1 MEKVRSLV
9 TLDQIELGTELKM
22 TLQELLDKVKDI
34 HPELYRLISVKIGAE
49 DLDPNLYEFIQ
60 QKSNYDDTELRNRI
74 KVLEEIKAARSE
86 LEKYRLLSV
95 KIAESDLTED
105 LAAKINAIIQ
115 GYDDRLIKEEIA
127 LLKEI
132 KMDKTEAS
140 EFRKVYDSITLED
153 LDDETQSLLG
163 IISELDMELTHIQ
176 ENIVLK
182 DDLKDYRRKVVD
194 ITIDDLS
201 PSLRAIIE
209 NYVSY
214 DDTRI
219 KLAIEELKRLKAD
232 RLEMAKKSD
241 RTYVDETFRRL
252 DTSIMMEDLSE
263 HLQSILENIAPEF
276 DSKYIEDEIAKLK
289 EGKAEKT
296 YVDNY
301 YRRITVPIFEADLD
315 RRLVEKINRA
325 ISQYDDSVILN
336 AINKLETH
344 KVDAVQLNNYRHRE
358 VLITKNDLD
367 KDLQVILTSCQHA
380 GQEMRQYYHDLYKT
394 KADVTELEKC
404 KNRITQLENIIAE
417 RDIIIEQLVNDVNEL
432 KSKL

>member
-241 RTYVDETFRRL
+241 KTYVDETFRRL

-289 EGKAEKT
+289 EEKAEKT